1 MYELH
6 AVTEQQQIGAF
17 AEDLVFSVD
26 ARRRHGNEAENT
38 ASVKTTGMLNV
49 MT

>member
-6 AVTEQQQIGAF
+6 AVTEQQKIGAL
-17 AEDLVFSVD
+17 AEDL
-26 ARRRHGNEAENT
+26 ARKRHEIAAGNT